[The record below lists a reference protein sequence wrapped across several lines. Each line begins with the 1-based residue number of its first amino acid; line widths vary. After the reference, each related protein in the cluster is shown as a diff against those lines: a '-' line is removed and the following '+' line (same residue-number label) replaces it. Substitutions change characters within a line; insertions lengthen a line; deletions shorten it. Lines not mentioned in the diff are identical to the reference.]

1 MLKFSRTAFGRF
13 RRAAALALF
22 AALALAAISRPAT
35 ETALRD
41 VGVERSAERRTTD
54 DGEVWESGGD
64 FNGCVCV
71 KMAKPGAWGGLGA
84 FGGLAKPGDRRDVE
98 RLRADFD
105 ERLRVGAAE
114 FWASRR
120 WEPGAGVA
128 LRAVAD
134 GWARWNVGAE
144 ATARFLETLTASER
158 SAFERR
164 RRSREAFDFAAE
176 RAASAEASQEAATA
190 LTALKAESK
199 GSKENGAEFD
209 GGVDAALAFLRS
221 LDGNENASGG
231 VSGDS
236 NIKGGERDVETFL
249 WAAAFDGNPLNA
261 VGAFSTADVV
271 AISVP
276 ADSTTARSAFAA
288 SATFFFLASFGVWS
302 GVSPRAWTILGGLGG
317 ENRWEREFWR
327 LLDAAFRRLGVA
339 AERLRL
345 LFYFA
350 RLALFNAFRRF
361 DVEDGTASKRALAVL
376 CASTRLLN

>member
-1 MLKFSRTAFGRF
+1 MLKFSRTALGRLGRAATLAF
-13 RRAAALALF
+13 FAAALA
-22 AALALAAISRPAT
+22 AILRPAT
-35 ETALRD
+35 EPALRD
-41 VGVERSAERRTTD
+41 GVVERAAERRTTD
-54 DGEVWESGGD
+54 GGEVWESGGD
-64 FNGCVCV
+64 FNGVFRIETEKTSALGVC
-71 KMAKPGAWGGLGA
+71 
-84 FGGLAKPGDRRDVE
+84 DRRDVE

-120 WEPGAGVA
+120 SEPGASVA
-128 LRAVAD
+128 LRTVAD
-134 GWARWNVGAE
+134 GWARWNVGPE
-144 ATARFLETLTASER
+144 TTARFLETLTATER

-176 RAASAEASQEAATA
+176 RAASAEASREAASA
-190 LTALKAESK
+190 LAALKS
-199 GSKENGAEFD
+199 ENGEDGAEFD
-209 GGVDAALAFLRS
+209 DGVDAALAFLRA
-221 LDGNENASGG
+221 LDGNDGASE
-231 VSGDS
+231 SGRDAD
-236 NIKGGERDVETFL
+236 NIKGGERDDAAFL

-261 VGAFSTADVV
+261 VGAFSTADFV

-276 ADSTTARSAFAA
+276 VFSAANRSAFAA
-288 SATFFFLASFGVWS
+288 SATFFFLSTFGVW
-302 GVSPRAWTILGGLGG
+302 GGASPRAWTALWGGVG
-317 ENRWEREFWR
+317 ENRLEREFWR

-361 DVEDGTASKRALAVL
+361 DVEDGTAKRTALAAL

>member
-1 MLKFSRTAFGRF
+1 MLKFSRTAFGRL
-13 RRAAALALF
+13 RWAAALALF
-22 AALALAAISRPAT
+22 AAALAAISRPAT

-64 FNGCVCV
+64 FNGGVCV
-71 KMAKPGAWGGLGA
+71 KTAKTGAWGSFEGFGA

-120 WEPGAGVA
+120 SAPGAGVA

-134 GWARWNVGAE
+134 GWARWNVGPE
-144 ATARFLETLTASER
+144 ATTRFLETLTASER

-164 RRSREAFDFAAE
+164 RRSGAAFDFAADRE
-176 RAASAEASQEAATA
+176 ASAEASQEAATA
-190 LTALKAESK
+190 LTALKAESEESE
-199 GSKENGAEFD
+199 GNGAEFD

-221 LDGNENASGG
+221 LDGNEDAADD
-231 VSGDS
+231 VSGDI
-236 NIKGGERDVETFL
+236 NIKGENGEAFL

-276 ADSTTARSAFAA
+276 ADASAARSTFAA
-288 SATFFFLASFGVWS
+288 SATFFFLASFGVW
-302 GVSPRAWTILGGLGG
+302 GGASPRAWTILGGLGG

-339 AERLRL
+339 AERLLL

-361 DVEDGTASKRALAVL
+361 DVEDGTASKRALAAL

>member
-1 MLKFSRTAFGRF
+1 
-13 RRAAALALF
+13 
-22 AALALAAISRPAT
+22 
-35 ETALRD
+35 
-41 VGVERSAERRTTD
+41 
-54 DGEVWESGGD
+54 
-64 FNGCVCV
+64 
-71 KMAKPGAWGGLGA
+71 
-84 FGGLAKPGDRRDVE
+84 
-98 RLRADFD
+98 
-105 ERLRVGAAE
+105 
-114 FWASRR
+114 
-120 WEPGAGVA
+120 
-128 LRAVAD
+128 
-134 GWARWNVGAE
+134 
-144 ATARFLETLTASER
+144 
-158 SAFERR
+158 
-164 RRSREAFDFAAE
+164 
-176 RAASAEASQEAATA
+176 
-190 LTALKAESK
+190 KAESK